1 MFELE
6 TRSNADLMLQI
17 RERDEQ
23 PYGDPPP
30 SGDEGLDDES
40 DQADNESNDDD
51 GSVGTGIGV
60 KLSERRLKRIMVDA
74 AQMALR
80 LQRKPL
86 RKAQR
91 SGDEL
96 RKRRDVVQEEKGGD
110 QHWQRLIFLVS
121 CRC

>member
-1 MFELE
+1 
-6 TRSNADLMLQI
+6 MLQI

-30 SGDEGLDDES
+30 SGNEGLDGES
-40 DQADNESNDDD
+40 DQVDNESNDDD
-51 GSVGTGIGV
+51 GSVGTGTGV